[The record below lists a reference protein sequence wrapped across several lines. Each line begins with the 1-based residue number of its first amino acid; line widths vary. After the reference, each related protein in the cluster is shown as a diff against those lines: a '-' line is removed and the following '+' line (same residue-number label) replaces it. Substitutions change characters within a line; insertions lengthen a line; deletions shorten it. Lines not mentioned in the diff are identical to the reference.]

1 MQNNQGMKKN
11 IKNATVW
18 STITEI
24 VAKLISPITN
34 MILARLLTPE
44 IFGIVASVTLV
55 FTFADMFTDAGFQKY
70 IVQHEFKD
78 QKDLFRNADVAF
90 WSNLAVSMMFWLVI
104 SIFSE
109 NIASLTGCEGLGI
122 LFVVSC
128 VSLPLTSFSSIQM
141 AIYRRNFDFKMLSR
155 R

>member
-1 MQNNQGMKKN
+1 MKKN

-34 MILARLLTPE
+34 MILARLLAPE

-104 SIFSE
+104 SILP
-109 NIASLTGCEGLGI
+109 SLRRFTGWLPPRWPNFI
-122 LFVVSC
+122 L
-128 VSLPLTSFSSIQM
+128 
-141 AIYRRNFDFKMLSR
+141 
-155 R
+155 